1 MRQGV
6 GHAQE
11 GSSVYTKA
19 LLHPA
24 AAAAVVSGVAA
35 TVGIASV
42 LRARAGNGIV
52 TPRDSAT
59 ERQDPGAAIR

>member
-6 GHAQE
+6 DHAPE

-42 LRARAGNGIV
+42 LRARAGNGTVI
-52 TPRDSAT
+52 PRYSAR
-59 ERQDPGAAIR
+59 EPQDPGAAIP